1 MDPASRA
8 VKVYQDLQGHLLSVI
23 VYLTVVGP

>member
-8 VKVYQDLQGHLLSVI
+8 VTVYQNPQGHLLSVI
-23 VYLTVVGP
+23 VNLTVVGP